1 MQKPP
6 RPIGITIL
14 GIIQILIGV
23 LGLLVSLL
31 ILGVSAFLST
41 IPVVGGLA
49 SSVGLII
56 GGVFLFF
63 TLIWLATGVGFLHGR
78 GWAWDLGMIFTILSI
93 LGAAYLAYIG
103 VIQAIYALGFW
114 TIMIFYLTRH
124 HVKIFFGK
132 GVAAASSYM
141 PVMNTQPTLRYA
153 PTLQSQTQY
162 IPPTQPSIQYTPGT
176 APAQTPV
183 VATATAKCRSC
194 GMPLAP
200 GNSFCTNCGAKQ

>member
-1 MQKPP
+1 MMQRPP
-6 RPIGITIL
+6 RPTGITLL
-14 GIIQILIGV
+14 GIIQALIGV
-23 LGLLVSLL
+23 LGLLASLAIIGVAALFSAVPTIGTL
-31 ILGVSAFLST
+31 IGT
-41 IPVVGGLA
+41 VGI
-49 SSVGLII
+49 VI

-63 TLIWLATGVGFLHGR
+63 SLIWLATGIGFLHGR

-93 LGAAYLAYIG
+93 LGAAYVAYIG
-103 VIQAIYALGFW
+103 VTQAIYALGFW
-114 TIMIFYLTRH
+114 IIMIIYLTRH

-132 GVAAASSYM
+132 GIMNSNMM
-141 PVMNTQPTLRYA
+141 PAMNTQPTLRYP

-162 IPPTQPSIQYTPGT
+162 IPPAQPSISYTPGA

>member
-6 RPIGITIL
+6 RPIGITLL

-31 ILGVSAFLST
+31 ILGVSALLST
-41 IPVVGGLA
+41 LPVVGGLA

-93 LGAAYLAYIG
+93 LGAAYVAYIG
-103 VIQAIYALGFW
+103 VTQAIYALGFW
-114 TIMIFYLTRH
+114 VIMIIYLTRH

-141 PVMNTQPTLRYA
+141 PVMNTQTTLRSA
-153 PTLQSQTQY
+153 PALQSQTQY
-162 IPPTQPSIQYTPGT
+162 IPPSMQYTPGS
-176 APAQTPV
+176 APVQTPV
-183 VATATAKCRSC
+183 LATATAKCRSC